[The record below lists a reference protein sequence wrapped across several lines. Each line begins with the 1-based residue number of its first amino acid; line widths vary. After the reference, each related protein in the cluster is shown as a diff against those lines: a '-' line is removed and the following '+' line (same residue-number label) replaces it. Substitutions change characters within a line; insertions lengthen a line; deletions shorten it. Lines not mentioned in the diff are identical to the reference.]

1 MDDWASGRQARTF
14 PLAMNL
20 RTDPF
25 EVSMN
30 STMYTRFMADQLWLF
45 VPMQQVVGQ
54 WLSTFREFPPR
65 QPTASFTIDK
75 MIGGMQQQMEMAKR
89 KAGMTQK

>member
-1 MDDWASGRQARTF
+1 
-14 PLAMNL
+14 
-20 RTDPF
+20 
-25 EVSMN
+25 
-30 STMYTRFMADQLWLF
+30 
-45 VPMQQVVGQ
+45 MQQVVGQ

-75 MIGGMQQQMEMAKR
+75 MIRGMQQQMEMAKR